1 MKVYNFKSCLLSN
14 TNKICNITPKYVSFS
29 SSSSSSFFSCSYTL
43 NISLL
48 EHFEFE
54 IKFKVLFWFYLKHKK
69 ILALG
74 YVSQLFS

>member
-14 TNKICNITPKYVSFS
+14 TNKICNITPKHVSF
-29 SSSSSSFFSCSYTL
+29 SSSSFFSCSYTL

-74 YVSQLFS
+74 YVLQLFS